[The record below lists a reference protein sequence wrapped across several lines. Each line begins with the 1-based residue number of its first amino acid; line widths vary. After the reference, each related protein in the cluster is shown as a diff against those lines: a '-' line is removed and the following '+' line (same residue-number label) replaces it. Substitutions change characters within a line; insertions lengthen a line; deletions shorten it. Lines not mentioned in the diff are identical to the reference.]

1 MENPYIEPC
10 CYEKWLGI
18 LIEEMKGNGGSSC
31 FFTNSDWNESQLL
44 TYLCNRFPQSELFVT
59 FVQVEQ
65 NSAEELRKLMNRT
78 TVDRESKRNVPLVS
92 HLYLL
97 MQGTAY
103 NRKAVYDALSGVE
116 EARITVCEDRIGFRS
131 ILVKQDEENGCL
143 MQGSLN
149 QFNGDDT
156 QMVNASVNKGVM
168 TCMESVLRGKVK
180 VKTIKNWR
188 EAYGDKYL

>member
-18 LIEEMKGNGGSSC
+18 LLDEMHRGSGSGC

-44 TYLCNRFPQSELFVT
+44 DYLCNRFPQSDLYVT

-65 NSAEELRKLMNRT
+65 NTSEELRKLMNRT
-78 TVDRESKRNVPLVS
+78 TVDRETKQTVPLVR

-103 NRKAVYDALSGVE
+103 NRKSVYDALKELDNS
-116 EARITVCEDRIGFRS
+116 RITVCEDRIGFRS
-131 ILVKQDEENGCL
+131 ILLLQKIGIGCL

-149 QFNGDDT
+149 QLNGSDT
-156 QMVNASVNKGVM
+156 QMVSASVNACVL
-168 TCMESVLRGKVK
+168 TSVENVLRGKSNVK
-180 VKTIKNWR
+180 QIRDWKEK
-188 EAYGDKYL
+188 YGLAK

>member
-18 LIEEMKGNGGSSC
+18 LIDEMVRGSGSGC

-44 TYLCNRFPQSELFVT
+44 NYLCCRFPQSDLYVT

-65 NSAEELRKLMNRT
+65 NTSEELRKLMNRT
-78 TVDRESKRNVPLVS
+78 TVDRETKQTVPLVR

-103 NRKAVYDALSGVE
+103 NRKSVYDALKEVDNS
-116 EARITVCEDRIGFRS
+116 RITVCEDRIGFRS
-131 ILVKQDEENGCL
+131 ILLRQKIGIGCL

-149 QFNGDDT
+149 QLNGSDT
-156 QMVNASVNKGVM
+156 QMVSASVNAVVL
-168 TCMESVLRGKVK
+168 TSVENVLRGKSNVK
-180 VKTIKNWR
+180 QIRDWKEK
-188 EAYGDKYL
+188 YGK

>member
-18 LIEEMKGNGGSSC
+18 LLDEMHRGSGSGC

-44 TYLCNRFPQSELFVT
+44 DYLCNRFPQSDLYVT

-65 NSAEELRKLMNRT
+65 NTSEELRKLMNRT
-78 TVDRESKRNVPLVS
+78 TVDRETKQTVPLVR

-103 NRKAVYDALSGVE
+103 NRKSVYDALKEVDNS
-116 EARITVCEDRIGFRS
+116 RITVCEDRIGFRS
-131 ILVKQDEENGCL
+131 ILVMQDGGNGCL

-149 QFNGDDT
+149 QLNGSDT
-156 QMVNASVNKGVM
+156 QMVSAAVSVGILTTV
-168 TCMESVLRGKVK
+168 ESVLRGKANVK
-180 VKTIKNWR
+180 QIRDWKEK
-188 EAYGDKYL
+188 YGK